1 MCWHIANRQILTI
14 ELLLHLFYGLLQC
27 FDVVKELAY
36 LIRGFLVT
44 SARAAVTWR
53 VWFIAVHFW
62 HVSRHLAIDFG
73 RYQQSQGKQ
82 DQQVDVN
89 WSPQVTGNQTEKS
102 WHFVKV
108 DLQIIYS
115 ASAFTTVIFA
125 SWIKILI
132 KKLIEKSLRAWGWF
146 ALQIKRKSKD
156 EKRSC
161 QCRAKITAWPFFVF
175 WFPLYLQSE
184 SSPRTEWFF
193 NKFCKYY
200 ILLALSNICM
210 VSCSTRSQLK

>member
-27 FDVVKELAY
+27 FHAFKQMAH

-62 HVSRHLAIDFG
+62 HVSRHLAIDF
-73 RYQQSQGKQ
+73 RRHPQNQRKQ

-108 DLQIIYS
+108 GLQIIYS

-132 KKLIEKSLRAWGWF
+132 QNSLKNHYVRGDD
-146 ALQIKRKSKD
+146 L
-156 EKRSC
+156 
-161 QCRAKITAWPFFVF
+161 
-175 WFPLYLQSE
+175 L
-184 SSPRTEWFF
+184 
-193 NKFCKYY
+193 CK
-200 ILLALSNICM
+200 
-210 VSCSTRSQLK
+210 